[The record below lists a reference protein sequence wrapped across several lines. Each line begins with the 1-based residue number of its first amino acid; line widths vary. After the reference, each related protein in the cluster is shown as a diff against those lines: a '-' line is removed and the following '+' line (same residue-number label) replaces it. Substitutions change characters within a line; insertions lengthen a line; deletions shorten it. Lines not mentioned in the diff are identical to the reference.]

1 MYIISYTGQNDK
13 TMREIA
19 KVHSQTLVCLD
30 SGTSFRTK
38 IHSGYIPSNVQ
49 LEITKRP
56 ENTEFRLI
64 QGLEAEDI
72 KSLWL
77 FKKKIQEPT
86 GNTRTQIK
94 KILTGNLNKGVSPI
108 CPSEFIM
115 DILHEIDPNWTI
127 QHAIKWVTDNC
138 PVDDKQIQLNYR
150 LLSRDMSTYMV
161 YLDNFSEIYQS
172 L

>member
-1 MYIISYTGQNDK
+1 MFVLTYTGQND
-13 TMREIA
+13 
-19 KVHSQTLVCLD
+19 QTLRDISKEKSHTLICLD
-30 SGTSFRTK
+30 SGESFRTSISDK
-38 IHSGYIPSNVQ
+38 YKPSNCE
-49 LEITKRP
+49 LAITKRP
-56 ENTEFRLI
+56 DNVSFRRI
-64 QGLEAEDI
+64 PGLEAEDI

-161 YLDNFSEIYQS
+161 YLENFSEIYQS